1 MVPISLIYEER
12 DTSHDYEGFVGQ
24 GIWKYQKNQRG
35 ISTPCF
41 NFALMFESF
50 AEELYRH
57 S

>member
-1 MVPISLIYEER
+1 MVPISLVHEER
-12 DTSHDYEGFVGQ
+12 DTSHDYEGLVGQ